1 MPILRTLA
9 ITWPPGVLAEVESLS
24 VAAQVYG
31 NVIQQQ
37 PAAPI
42 IDINYS
48 DTAFPVGITE
58 HSQQGDECTSAH
70 LPICLAYR
78 ITDGTTLRDQLIAM
92 ATGNAR
98 RTPCE
103 RFLGPSIL
111 DPNGVPYIGFLSQ
124 NERLP
129 RRVQSGEA
137 VKVLAWRWNCTPSA
151 FCSLTLALAKEYPR
165 PHTRWL
171 GSSKQV
177 VTAAI
182 FRLKRFRFIVIS
194 SSGFATDLY
203 EASFPLITDPSDQ
216 NMLSLESLW
225 GLSTDHLNEGTLASF
240 PEREVQD
247 DLSRP
252 MISKFVDPEQ
262 EQSDFWATMN
272 ADGPWSKDANRLD
285 CQRASWGQRAMQ
297 QRLSAIAQIENLRL
311 GDEPRTQLL
320 AILDADSQLE
330 ESKDAATLRLLIQA
344 SPRISALFRAVG
356 DSLASSYEVIH
367 QAGVA
372 IWRDSDA
379 AYRIF
384 EVILLLH
391 SRGLHE
397 LQEVILS
404 ALTYALIDCEIT
416 CQGTERPWLYLNSH
430 QKSLH
435 LRTVAIET
443 GRPKEDYADLWQCC
457 IDISEIV
464 NSGMRIDGSY
474 FPFPLGKLSK
484 LLESVKLDSNYQEAE
499 SHVLS
504 LLQEAQAA
512 RQWSVPWGA
521 LVKFEFGPFEALRVF
536 ETDGEFCCYFLDSEN
551 RYFHVALNLNQQPP
565 SAESTRLVRGS
576 PETGDLDWNHDAMI
590 SIKLIAAAIIRDFLI
605 VEDRSTIFS
614 ERRMSHG
621 AGRLKR
627 RNSVIYLPRV
637 KYSSPCL
644 AKANASSPRPRLSS
658 HHVVG
663 HARRVSNPS
672 ASQRFLA
679 QRYGFSLPLGFTFVR
694 PHFRGS
700 FDDSSQIKIYR
711 SRSASRMIFT
721 EIKGPTSGTI
731 PKWFEFEQDCA
742 RLLRSRN
749 LNVIHQSAER
759 NVDGG
764 VDLYAEGPSGQ
775 TYIVQCKC
783 WAAHRHVGP
792 DVIRELEGAIRYADM
807 GSSCESKG
815 VVITTSR
822 FTSGAIEVGRAL
834 GYELIDGEAFS
845 ALTSTIEEAESLI

>member
-1 MPILRTLA
+1 MD
-9 ITWPPGVLAEVESLS
+9 
-24 VAAQVYG
+24 G

-42 IDINYS
+42 IGMNYC

-58 HSQQGDECTSAH
+58 RSQQGNESTSEH
-70 LPICLAYR
+70 LPLCLAYR
-78 ITDGTTLRDQLIAM
+78 TADDTTLRDQLISM
-92 ATGNAR
+92 AAGNAR
-98 RTPCE
+98 RSPCE
-103 RFLGPSIL
+103 RFLGPALL
-111 DPNGVPYIGFLSQ
+111 DANGVPYIGFLSQ

-137 VKVLAWRWNCTPSA
+137 VKVLAWRWDCTPSA
-151 FCSLTLALAKEYPR
+151 FCSLTLALAKDYPR
-165 PHTRWL
+165 PHTRWF
-171 GSSKQV
+171 GSSKHAV
-177 VTAAI
+177 SAGI
-182 FRLKRFRFIVIS
+182 FQLKRFRFIVIS
-194 SSGFATDLY
+194 PSGFATDLH
-203 EASFPLITDPSDQ
+203 EASFPLITDQSDP
-216 NMLSLESLW
+216 NMLSLERLW
-225 GLSTDHLNEGTLASF
+225 GLPTHHLCGGRLALLPEG
-240 PEREVQD
+240 VDQD
-247 DLSRP
+247 DLSLP
-252 MISKFVDPEQ
+252 VISKFVDLEQ
-262 EQSDFWATMN
+262 EQSDFWATMD

-297 QRLSAIAQIENLRL
+297 HRLSAIAQIEDFRR
-311 GDEPRTQLL
+311 GDATRTQLKAIIDPDSRL
-320 AILDADSQLE
+320 A
-330 ESKDAATLRLLIQA
+330 ESMDAASLRLVIQA
-344 SPRISALFRAVG
+344 SPRISALFCAVG
-356 DSLASSYEVIH
+356 NSLVDSYEIIH

-391 SRGLHE
+391 SKGLYE

-404 ALTYALIDCEIT
+404 VLTCALIDSEIT

-464 NSGMRIDGSY
+464 NSGLRIDGSY

-484 LLESVKLDSNYQEAE
+484 LLESVKLDSNHQEAE
-499 SHVLS
+499 TYVIS

-521 LVKFEFGPFEALRVF
+521 LVKVEFGPFDALRIF

-551 RYFHVALNLNQQPP
+551 RYFHVALNLDQQPP

-576 PETGDLDWNHDAMI
+576 PEFGDLDWNYDAMI
-590 SIKLIAAAIIRDFLI
+590 SVKLIAAAVIRDFLV
-605 VEDRSTIFS
+605 VEDRSRIFS
-614 ERRMSHG
+614 ERKTSHG
-621 AGRLKR
+621 TGRLKR
-627 RNSVIYLPRV
+627 RTSVIYLPRV
-637 KYSSPCL
+637 RYSTPCL
-644 AKANASSPRPRLSS
+644 AKANASSPYPRLSS

-679 QRYGFSLPLGFTFVR
+679 QRYGFALPLGFTFVR
-694 PHFRGS
+694 PHVRGS
-700 FDDSSQIKIYR
+700 FDDNSQVKTYR
-711 SRSASRMIFT
+711 SRSASRMIFA
-721 EIKGPTSGTI
+721 EIKSPPSGTI
-731 PKWFEFEQDCA
+731 PKWFEFERDCA

-764 VDLYAEGPSGQ
+764 VDLFAESSSGQ

-783 WAAHRHVGP
+783 WAAHRRVGP
-792 DVIRELEGAIRYADM
+792 EVIRELEGAIRYADM
-807 GSSCESKG
+807 GSSGESKG
-815 VVITTSR
+815 VVITTSC

-834 GYELIDGEAFS
+834 GYELIDGETFT
-845 ALTSTIEEAESLI
+845 ALTSAIDKSGSLG